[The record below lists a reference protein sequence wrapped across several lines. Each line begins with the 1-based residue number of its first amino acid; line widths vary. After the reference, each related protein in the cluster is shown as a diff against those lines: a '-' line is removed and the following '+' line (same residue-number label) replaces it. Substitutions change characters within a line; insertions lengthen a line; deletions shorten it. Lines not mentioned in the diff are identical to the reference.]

1 VALRLLQKNMA
12 IAEVADCTGLS
23 IAQVKK
29 LRP

>member
-1 VALRLLQKNMA
+1 LRLLQRNMS
-12 IAEVADCTGLS
+12 IAEVAECTGLS